1 MKSPVMENYGST
13 IEKDPAKDWVNGE
26 EFTQKEAKSE
36 ERNDKK
42 NNGIRRKPGRPRKHN
57 LKPVVKEGPI
67 GFDFDKATVTTKTFT
82 IKVDGF
88 DPDINVWREDV
99 RNNIQHVKHS
109 EDVYCGCENE
119 NFQYLEPHNKGD
131 VIDEYVFSKKN
142 AKNAKKRDNVF
153 KNCFTA
159 VVLDESLKPTT
170 IKICKKGSFQLTGC
184 LSMESGEF
192 CILSLMSN
200 VWKLHPEWVPDTI
213 EMTIK
218 PVMTNIKFVIG
229 YKISIVKALDFFEN
243 RKDIHGFFSY
253 KLRVNPAINIKEL
266 LSEEDFEQVPV
277 RNVKIY
283 KHGGVLLGPSFCVPK
298 RPGMERHR
306 ESNEITLTT
315 YISKLPSRDRQKYEE
330 EKHTT
335 LLLFRTGSVI
345 LSGIHENLMRRAFE
359 KFQRVTLNYRDLLE

>member
-82 IKVDGF
+82 IKVEGF

-99 RNNIQHVKHS
+99 RNSIQHVKHS

-119 NFQYLEPHNKGD
+119 NFQYLEPHKKGD

-142 AKNAKKRDNVF
+142 AKNAKKRDNIF

-192 CILSLMSN
+192 CILSLISN

-229 YKISIVKALDFFEN
+229 YKISIVKSLDFFEN

-277 RNVKIY
+277 RNVKID
-283 KHGGVLLGPSFCVPK
+283 KHEGVLIGAL
-298 RPGMERHR
+298 HR
-306 ESNEITLTT
+306 ESNEITLTK

>member
-1 MKSPVMENYGST
+1 MENYGGT
-13 IEKDPAKDWVNGE
+13 IEKDPAKD
-26 EFTQKEAKSE
+26 FTQKEVMTKSE

-42 NNGIRRKPGRPRKHN
+42 DNGIRRKPGRPRKHN

-82 IKVDGF
+82 IKVEGF

-99 RNNIQHVKHS
+99 RNSIQYVKHS

-119 NFQYLEPHNKGD
+119 NFEYLEPHKKGD

-200 VWKLHPEWVPDTI
+200 VWKLHPEWVPDI
-213 EMTIK
+213 VEMTIK

-277 RNVKIY
+277 RNVKID
-283 KHGGVLLGPSFCVPK
+283 KHAFTECVW
-298 RPGMERHR
+298 GSLEREGTLIGASHR
-306 ESNEITLTT
+306 ESNEITLTK
-315 YISKLPSRDRQKYEE
+315 YISKLSSRDRQKYEE